1 VLNQPLV
8 RAFIGIS
15 LRSFG
20 HRIQFQIALRRD
32 AECVRNAIKECEH
45 CRDVY
50 SLRNLRLSPSMCP
63 QHVHILWSRA
73 IGCLRHLLYI
83 VQ

>member
-1 VLNQPLV
+1 MYPTKQSHSRLSRRSPVLNQRLV

-32 AECVRNAIKECEH
+32 AECVCDAIKECEH

-50 SLRNLRLSPSMCP
+50 SLRNLRLSPSMGP
-63 QHVHILWSRA
+63 
-73 IGCLRHLLYI
+73 
-83 VQ
+83 